1 MAQAKALKQRSPE
14 GDRQMKKLVE
24 MLEAGIASVKAG
36 KVVEA
41 ADVRRRI
48 DEEFARR
55 AAAQVAKKK
64 RR

>member
-1 MAQAKALKQRSPE
+1 MAEAKALKRRSPE
-14 GDRQMKKLVE
+14 ADRQVKKLVD
-24 MLEAGIASVKAG
+24 MLEEGIASVKAG

-41 ADVRRRI
+41 TDVRRRI

-55 AAAQVAKKK
+55 AAAAGKRK